1 RRGPGPRVGAQPV
14 ARARAT
20 VGPVS
25 RPDHPSRLL
34 HQERMMDCSFPYCRR
49 EAATQLDMP
58 ICGPHARK
66 VYQGVKDLL
75 ELQRAMYPHTA
86 AKSTGTAE
94 RERNTKPGTVYFAR
108 CGDLIKIGYTTR
120 LRQRMRDIGADEV
133 LATAPGTI
141 NDEKA

>member
-1 RRGPGPRVGAQPV
+1 
-14 ARARAT
+14 
-20 VGPVS
+20 
-25 RPDHPSRLL
+25 
-34 HQERMMDCSFPYCRR
+34 MDCSFPYCRR

-133 LATAPGTI
+133 LATMPGTI
-141 NDEKA
+141 NDEKALHMRFGPCWVHGEYFEPKPELVDYIAKVQQGAA

>member
-1 RRGPGPRVGAQPV
+1 
-14 ARARAT
+14 
-20 VGPVS
+20 
-25 RPDHPSRLL
+25 
-34 HQERMMDCSFPYCRR
+34 MDCSFPYCRR
-49 EAATQLDMP
+49 EAAPQLDMP

-120 LRQRMRDIGADEV
+120 LRQRMRDVGADEV
-133 LATAPGTI
+133 LATMPGTI
-141 NDEKA
+141 NDEKALHMRFGSCWVHGEYFEPKPELVDYIAKVQQGAA